1 MDKINNLVE
10 FTKVSKKLGNK
21 QVLNDINLTVAS
33 GEVVGSVGPNGCGK
47 TTLLRLVTGLIYP
60 DRGEVRVSGRAV
72 RLGLI
77 GELPA
82 SVGALIESPAFLPQL
97 SGLKNLT
104 ILADIQQKINEQAV
118 REAIKRVGLDPDNR
132 KPVKSYSLGMRQRL
146 GIAQAIMEK
155 PNILLFDEPTN
166 GLDQEGKILFS
177 GIMKEQV
184 EQGAAVM
191 MVSHNKEEI
200 NRYCDR
206 VFMIQNGTLHPVREQ
221 RDKSWLIITNNLSD
235 LEHIYQQGLSLQITE
250 RVDGYPAGICK
261 GKWKNRDEMMSF
273 LTEIGVKT
281 VDVREVEN
289 DYI

>member
-33 GEVVGSVGPNGCGK
+33 GEVVGIVGPNGCGK

-146 GIAQAIMEK
+146 GIAQAIMKK

-166 GLDQEGKILFS
+166 GLDQEGKILFFRDYERAGGAGS
-177 GIMKEQV
+177 SCNDGIAQ
-184 EQGAAVM
+184 
-191 MVSHNKEEI
+191 
-200 NRYCDR
+200 
-206 VFMIQNGTLHPVREQ
+206 
-221 RDKSWLIITNNLSD
+221 
-235 LEHIYQQGLSLQITE
+235 
-250 RVDGYPAGICK
+250 
-261 GKWKNRDEMMSF
+261 
-273 LTEIGVKT
+273 
-281 VDVREVEN
+281 
-289 DYI
+289 